1 MNLYQRVV
9 TLQGPQDDV
18 AAWAIEITGLV
29 NDKSNLDVSL
39 WQVAFGAPLGTM
51 VWSAQVDGLP
61 DVEDAFMTLGSD
73 KSYLK
78 LVEKA
83 GDWVTTP
90 GEDRL
95 VRVQHVAGGDYARP
109 DVGSYAE
116 GTVAVPAEGK
126 LAEAVQW
133 GIEISDLHAEITHQS
148 VLFGTNAYGEFGE
161 VGWLGLSPDA
171 AAIDRAAEA
180 TGTDERYVKSL
191 DSAGNLFRPGSAQR
205 TLARRIV

>member
-9 TLQGPQDDV
+9 TFQGPQDEV
-18 AAWAIEITGLV
+18 TAWAVEITGLV
-29 NDKSNLDVSL
+29 NDKSDLDVSL
-39 WQVAFGAPLGTM
+39 WQVLFGAPLGTM

-61 DVEDAFMTLGSD
+61 DVEQAFMTLGPD
-73 KSYLK
+73 KAYLK
-78 LVEKA
+78 LVDKA
-83 GDWVTTP
+83 AEWVPTP
-90 GEDRL
+90 GEDRF
-95 VRVQHVAGGDYARP
+95 VRVQHIAGGDYARP
-109 DVGSYAE
+109 DVGCYAE

-126 LAEAVQW
+126 LAEAMQW
-133 GIEISDLHAEITHQS
+133 GVEISDLHAEITHQS

-180 TGTDERYVKSL
+180 TAIDERYLKSL

-205 TLARRIV
+205 TLARRIT